1 MEAYTCPVLCIHP
14 AGVED
19 ADLTTMCVW
28 HERAA
33 HSINVAADIAG
44 AGDKVAS
51 LVLCWA
57 VSSMAGRLLA
67 AHEISTRTYLDF
79 RG

>member
-1 MEAYTCPVLCIHP
+1 MSGSVNTPCRGRGCGPNNNV
-14 AGVED
+14 
-19 ADLTTMCVW
+19 CV